1 MPHAHRP
8 RSLKICRTSV
18 KKPYRP
24 LFSHGA
30 DYASLIHH
38 LHQCIHPSARNDGT
52 AYTGIVMSQ
61 RLTWFYLLCLLTL
74 SSVAPALLAAPLAVA
89 YSCQGA
95 ATFSALQASP
105 AQWHVANDGNVPI
118 GLQQGQCW
126 LRISQLP
133 LAREQQQRLSLSFAD
148 LHIQRVDLSLFD
160 AQGRLIG
167 YAQRMGGAHNALVSG
182 QRAIFMPPE
191 PIQLPL
197 YAQLTLADGTR
208 PLPGLAHILRVE
220 AVEPGAS
227 MHREQRAD
235 LLNLS
240 ITVLLAATA
249 IMAGLFALALRN
261 GSYALYALYAGTQ
274 SIVVFSKSGLPFV
287 FDSLTPW
294 LLDVWSF
301 QCLNAT
307 LAVLLNLRFG
317 RFSSHSPRTS
327 KFAYAIA
334 GAFLLLI
341 PLGILRP
348 AIVASIILVLLP
360 LHFATLLSGNWRGWR
375 HGERSC
381 GILLFGMLPIS
392 LYWLT
397 FVSYN
402 LLLKQPMP
410 SALAIGSN
418 FDILRTL
425 ALPAAFCYGLA
436 EQTLRLQQE
445 TARLARFDPLTRL
458 HNREG
463 IRQHGQS
470 LIEQGFQPYALMLN
484 IERFK
489 AINETLGVALG
500 DQILIEAGRRLQRL
514 AKQCPGARAGRMHAD
529 QFCLLYP
536 KTTDLELLQR
546 QINRIF
552 SRPTEVDGQTVDI
565 AVAGGIAQLSISSQ
579 DMAQLLRNA
588 EVALDVARS
597 QHKTW
602 VEYQAEL
609 ESSQRADLGLLSE
622 LKRAVE
628 HNELRVYLQPKV
640 RLHDGAVLSAEA
652 LVRWHHPQRGIIPP
666 GSFVPFAEKTGRI
679 TLLTH
684 WMLAETLSLTA
695 QWRQQGQPLQIS
707 VNLSAFDLAE
717 SSFVSSLLRMLQSSN
732 ADPADLRLE
741 ITESAA
747 MQDPVA
753 ALAVMHQLHE
763 AGFSLSIDD
772 FGTGYSSLAYLQKMP
787 AEELKIDRSF
797 IRNTQPDSEAAA
809 LLASTIDLG
818 HRLGL
823 SLVGEGAETAE
834 EWALLCALG
843 CDYAQGFF
851 AAKPMQI
858 ADFASWRAAN
868 NPFSAHLP
876 APPPPAPST
885 VERWHG

>member
-1 MPHAHRP
+1 
-8 RSLKICRTSV
+8 
-18 KKPYRP
+18 
-24 LFSHGA
+24 
-30 DYASLIHH
+30 
-38 LHQCIHPSARNDGT
+38 
-52 AYTGIVMSQ
+52 MSQ
-61 RLTWFYLLCLLTL
+61 RFSWFYLLCLLTL
-74 SSVAPALLAAPLAVA
+74 SSAAAPLLAAPLAVA
-89 YSCQGA
+89 YSCEGA
-95 ATFSALQASP
+95 ATFNALQANPPQWLP
-105 AQWHVANDGNVPI
+105 ASDGKVPI
-118 GLQQGQCW
+118 KLLHGHCW
-126 LRISQLP
+126 VRITQLTE
-133 LAREQQQRLSLSFAD
+133 AGAAQKSLSLSFAD
-148 LHIQRVDLSLFD
+148 LHIQRLDLSLFD
-160 AQGRLIG
+160 ATGQLIG
-167 YAQRMGGAHNALVSG
+167 QAQRMGSSSNALVSG
-182 QRAIFMPPE
+182 QRAIFIPPNAL
-191 PIQLPL
+191 QLPL
-197 YAQLTLADGTR
+197 YAQLTLADGAR
-208 PLPGLAHILRVE
+208 ALPGLAHVLRVE
-220 AVEPGAS
+220 AVEPSAS
-227 MHREQRAD
+227 MHRAQRAD

-240 ITVLLAATA
+240 IAVLLAASA

-261 GSYALYALYAGTQ
+261 GSYALYALYASTQ
-274 SIVVFSKSGLPFV
+274 AVIVFGKNGLPFV
-287 FDSLTPW
+287 LDNATSW

-301 QCLNAT
+301 QCLNGI
-307 LAVLLNLRFG
+307 LSILLNVRFG
-317 RFSSHSPRTS
+317 RFSSHSPRTNT
-327 KFAYAIA
+327 FAYGLV
-334 GAFLLLI
+334 GAFLVLL
-341 PLGILRP
+341 PFGIAKP
-348 AIVASIILVLLP
+348 ETVAIAIAVLLP

-375 HGERSC
+375 QGERSC

-392 LYWLT
+392 LYWLS
-397 FVSYN
+397 FVAYN
-402 LLLKQPMP
+402 LILKQPLP
-410 SALAIGSN
+410 SVLAAGSS
-418 FDILRTL
+418 FDILRIL

-436 EQTLRLQQE
+436 EQTLRLQNE

-458 HNREG
+458 NNREG
-463 IRQHGQS
+463 IRQHGQA
-470 LIEQGFQPYALMLN
+470 LIEQGAQPCALMLN

-500 DQILIEAGRRLQRL
+500 DQILIETGRRLRRL
-514 AKQCPGARAGRMHAD
+514 AKQYPGARAGRMHAD

-536 KTTDLELLQR
+536 QAEDLESLRLL
-546 QINRIF
+546 INQSF
-552 SRPTEVDGQTVDI
+552 NRPTEVDGQTVDI
-565 AVAGGIAQLSISSQ
+565 ALAGGIARFGASTP

-640 RLHDGAVLSAEA
+640 RLDDGAVLSAEA
-652 LVRWHHPQRGIIPP
+652 LVRWHHPKRGIIPP

-684 WMLAETLSLTA
+684 WMLAETMCLTA
-695 QWRQQGQPLQIS
+695 LWRRQGRPLQIS

-717 SSFVSSLLRMLQSSN
+717 NGFVSSLLRMLQSSGAN
-732 ADPADLRLE
+732 PADIRLE
-741 ITESAA
+741 VTESAA
-747 MQDPVA
+747 MQDPAA
-753 ALAVMHQLHE
+753 ALAVMHALHQ

-851 AAKPMQI
+851 AGKPMQI
-858 ADFASWRAAN
+858 ADFEAWRLVN
-868 NPFSAHLP
+868 NPFYANLPAHLLNIP
-876 APPPPAPST
+876 VSAA
-885 VERWHG
+885 RLHG

>member
-1 MPHAHRP
+1 
-8 RSLKICRTSV
+8 
-18 KKPYRP
+18 
-24 LFSHGA
+24 
-30 DYASLIHH
+30 
-38 LHQCIHPSARNDGT
+38 
-52 AYTGIVMSQ
+52 MSQ
-61 RLTWFYLLCLLTL
+61 RLPWIHLFFLLIL
-74 SSVAPALLAAPLAVA
+74 SGVTPNLLAAPLAVV
-89 YSCQGA
+89 YSCQGPA
-95 ATFSALQASP
+95 AFSSLLANP
-105 AQWHVANDGNVPI
+105 PQWQTADDGKIPI
-118 GLQQGQCW
+118 DLLQGQCW
-126 LRISQLP
+126 VRIDQIPKAL
-133 LAREQQQRLSLSFAD
+133 EQQKISLSFAD
-148 LHIQRVDLSLFD
+148 LHIQRVDLNLFD
-160 AQGRLIG
+160 AQGQLIG
-167 YAQRMGGAHNALVSG
+167 HAQRMGSSNNALVSG

-191 PIQLPL
+191 PFQLPL
-197 YAQLTLADGTR
+197 YAQITLADGAQ
-208 PLPGLAHILRVE
+208 PLPGLAHLLLVE
-220 AVEPGAS
+220 AVEPAS
-227 MHREQRAD
+227 SMRNAQRVD

-240 ITVLLAATA
+240 IAVLLAASA
-249 IMAGLFALALRN
+249 VMAGLFALALRN
-261 GSYALYALYAGTQ
+261 GSYGLYALYAGTQ
-274 SIVVFSKSGLPFV
+274 AIVVFSKSGLPFV
-287 FDSLTPW
+287 VDSLTPW

-301 QCLNAT
+301 QCLNAM

-317 RFSSHSPRTS
+317 RFKSHSPRTA
-327 KFAYAIA
+327 KFAYVIA
-334 GAFLLLI
+334 GVFLLLI
-341 PLGILRP
+341 PLGIFKP
-348 AIVASIILVLLP
+348 EVVTTTILVLLP

-397 FVSYN
+397 FVTYN

-410 SALAIGSN
+410 SVLAIGSS

-425 ALPAAFCYGLA
+425 ALPTAFCYGLA
-436 EQTLRLQQE
+436 EKTLRLQQE
-445 TARLARFDPLTRL
+445 TARIARFDPLTRL

-463 IRQHGQS
+463 IRQHGQK
-470 LIEQGFQPYALMLN
+470 LIKQGFKPCTLMLN

-500 DQILIEAGRRLQRL
+500 DQILIEAGHRLQL
-514 AKQCPGARAGRMHAD
+514 LVDQCPGARAGRMHAD

-536 KTTDLELLQR
+536 LTTDLELLQR
-546 QINRIF
+546 QIYQSF

-565 AVAGGIAQLSISSQ
+565 ALAGGVACLNSSSS

-597 QHKTW
+597 QHKSW

-652 LVRWHHPQRGIIPP
+652 LVRWHHPQRGVIPP

-679 TLLTH
+679 TLLTR
-684 WMLAETLSLTA
+684 WMLAETLKLTA

-717 SSFVSSLLRMLQSSN
+717 SSFVDSLLRMLQSSG

-741 ITESAA
+741 VTESAA
-747 MQDPVA
+747 MQDPSA
-753 ALAVMHQLHE
+753 ALAIMHELHQ

-797 IRNTQPDSEAAA
+797 IRNIKPNSEAAT

-858 ADFASWRAAN
+858 ADFEAWRLAN
-868 NPFSAHLP
+868 NPFCANFP
-876 APPPPAPST
+876 IYPPPTPPT
-885 VERWHG
+885 IERRHD

>member
-1 MPHAHRP
+1 MSP
-8 RSLKICRTSV
+8 RS
-18 KKPYRP
+18 
-24 LFSHGA
+24 G
-30 DYASLIHH
+30 
-38 LHQCIHPSARNDGT
+38 
-52 AYTGIVMSQ
+52 
-61 RLTWFYLLCLLTL
+61 WFYLICLLTL
-74 SSVAPALLAAPLAVA
+74 SSAAPALLAAPLAVA
-89 YSCQGA
+89 YSCDGA
-95 ATFSALQASP
+95 AEFSDMQAQP
-105 AQWHVANDGNVPI
+105 PHWLPANDGKVPI
-118 GLQQGQCW
+118 ELLHDQCW
-126 LRISQLP
+126 VRITQLP
-133 LAREQQQRLSLSFAD
+133 EASSWQKNLSLSFTD
-148 LHIQRVDLSLFD
+148 LHIQRVDLRLFD
-160 AQGRLIG
+160 ASGQLIG
-167 YAQRMGGAHNALVSG
+167 HAQRMGTNSNALVSG
-182 QRAIFMPPE
+182 QRAIFIPSKTG
-191 PIQLPL
+191 QLPL
-197 YAQLTLADGTR
+197 YAQISLTDGAR
-208 PLPGLAHILRVE
+208 PLPGLAHVLRVE
-220 AVEPGAS
+220 AVDPSTS
-227 MHREQRAD
+227 MHSAQRTD
-235 LLNLS
+235 LVNLS
-240 ITVLLAATA
+240 IAVLLAASA

-261 GSYALYALYAGTQ
+261 GSYALYTAHASSQAL
-274 SIVVFSKSGLPFV
+274 IVFGRSGLPFI
-287 FDSLTPW
+287 SLSAMPW
-294 LLDVWSF
+294 LLDVWSL
-301 QCLNAT
+301 QCLNA
-307 LAVLLNLRFG
+307 LFAVLLNVRFG
-317 RFSSHSPRTS
+317 RFNSHSPRTA
-327 KFAYAIA
+327 KFAYGIA
-334 GAFLLLI
+334 VAFLLLI
-341 PLGILRP
+341 PLGIGNP
-348 AIVASIILVLLP
+348 QAVVIAIGVLLP

-397 FVSYN
+397 FVTYN
-402 LLLKQPMP
+402 LILKQPMP
-410 SALAIGSN
+410 SALAVGSG

-436 EQTLRLQQE
+436 ERTLRLQEE

-458 HNREG
+458 NNREG
-463 IRQHGQS
+463 IRQQGQS
-470 LIEQGFQPYALMLN
+470 LVEQGFQPCVLMLN

-500 DQILIEAGRRLQRL
+500 DQILIETGRRLRRL
-514 AKQCPGARAGRMHAD
+514 AKQYPGARAGRMHAD

-536 KTTDLELLQR
+536 QAEDLESLRLL
-546 QINRIF
+546 INQSF
-552 SRPTEVDGQTVDI
+552 NRPTEVDSQTVDI
-565 AVAGGIAQLSISSQ
+565 ALAGGSARFNASTL

-640 RLHDGAVLSAEA
+640 RLCDGAVLSAEA
-652 LVRWHHPQRGIIPP
+652 LVRWHHPKRGIIPP

-684 WMLAETLSLTA
+684 WMLAETMSLTA
-695 QWRQQGQPLQIS
+695 LWRQQGRPLQIS

-717 SSFVSSLLRMLQSSN
+717 SCFVSSLLRMLQSTG
-732 ADPADLRLE
+732 ADPADIRLE
-741 ITESAA
+741 VTESAA
-747 MQDPVA
+747 MQDPTA
-753 ALAVMHQLHE
+753 ALAVMHELHQ

-797 IRNTQPDSEAAA
+797 IRNTQPNSKAAA

-851 AAKPMQI
+851 AGKPMQI
-858 ADFASWRAAN
+858 ADFEPWRLAN
-868 NPFSAHLP
+868 NPFCANLP
-876 APPPPAPST
+876 QMPSPVLANT
-885 VERWHG
+885 KRLQG